1 MRDLLKSL
9 KLIREFETRITIHK
23 NEFTE
28 RLKSHVKTGDP
39 SPLFSGLEIFSTD
52 KREYIGE
59 VNYDGFKFRRR
70 RRLFEISL
78 NSAIAKGKFLQKS
91 EHLLI
96 TTEVNGFHGIMLF
109 WFVFIFL
116 FYLTFIILVVSMENF
131 PLLSLPLIL
140 LHGIFMLGIPYLV
153 LRRGCNRMVYN
164 LERELVYIAT
174 T

>member
-70 RRLFEISL
+70 RRLFEKMCWKQYEITPCSRSMGMVNHRSNISS
-78 NSAIAKGKFLQKS
+78 ND
-91 EHLLI
+91 E
-96 TTEVNGFHGIMLF
+96 
-109 WFVFIFL
+109 
-116 FYLTFIILVVSMENF
+116 
-131 PLLSLPLIL
+131 
-140 LHGIFMLGIPYLV
+140 
-153 LRRGCNRMVYN
+153 
-164 LERELVYIAT
+164 
-174 T
+174 